1 MIMMSWRV
9 LLLLLSL
16 ALSAGCV
23 STQQNSKVSEED
35 AARFNV
41 QLGMNYMR
49 RGELME
55 AREKLERAVEQD
67 PSFAGAHAAL
77 GILYE
82 RVGDIPA
89 ARTRLLRATQLDP
102 ENPNLINA
110 YGGFL
115 CRHGERKEGMR
126 YFERAATNAYYR
138 TPEVAWTNAGV
149 CARGV
154 PDLELAEAFLR
165 RALEANPTYGDA
177 LLQLADLNLE
187 IGNWL
192 QARAFLQR
200 YEAVESA
207 TPYSLELGRNIELAA
222 GDMVAAR
229 EYERR
234 LRREFPQSV
243 EARRLDNE

>member
-1 MIMMSWRV
+1 MIMMSWRIPLLV
-9 LLLLLSL
+9 LVL
-16 ALSAGCV
+16 AVSAGCA
-23 STQQNSKVSEED
+23 TQQNSKVSKED

-41 QLGMNYMR
+41 QLGMNYMQ

-82 RVGDIPA
+82 RVGNVA
-89 ARTRLLRATQLDP
+89 NARARLLRATELDP

-110 YGGFL
+110 YAGFL
-115 CRHGERKEGMR
+115 CRHGERGQGMR
-126 YFERAATNAYYR
+126 YFEQAATNAYYR
-138 TPEVAWTNAGV
+138 TPEIAWTNAGV

-154 PDLELAEAFLR
+154 PDLDLAEAFLR
-165 RALEANPTYGDA
+165 RALEANRTYGDA
-177 LLQLADLNLE
+177 LLQLADLKLE
-187 IGNWL
+187 AGNSL

-200 YEAVESA
+200 YEAVASA

-222 GDMVAAR
+222 GDSAAAR